1 MAYDFHELSP
11 YVLIGN
17 PLTLAIIEFFA
28 IPGALVGAVL
38 YPLGLDAFVWQY
50 VGLGIGL
57 ILWAARLIASAP
69 GATVHLKTFAPYALI
84 FLSLAVLSA
93 VIWRTALLR
102 ATAIP
107 LAIIGLWGAAR
118 GPDYDIAVAATGE
131 SAAVRTSDGQLAV
144 LGARPSAF
152 LSEQWLRADADPRA
166 PKVAQSGAQCDASGC
181 AAQLPDGR
189 IVALL
194 RTREALV
201 EDCARA
207 ALVIAPFPIPSGCGA
222 ATIIDR
228 RRLDVSGAVTLK
240 IAGDQF
246 QTRAARAIGE
256 NRPWSRAPRAIGRVR
271 SVVPSEKGEE
281 NSGEMTRAIDRL
293 D

>member
-1 MAYDFHELSP
+1 
-11 YVLIGN
+11 
-17 PLTLAIIEFFA
+17 LTLAIIEFFA
-28 IPGALVGAVL
+28 IPGALIGAAL
-38 YPLGLDAFVWQY
+38 YPLGLDALVWQY

-107 LAIIGLWGAAR
+107 LAIIGLFGAAR
-118 GPDYDIAVAATGE
+118 GPDYDIAIAATGE
-131 SAAVRTSDGQLAV
+131 SAAVRTADGQLTV
-144 LGARPSAF
+144 IGARPSAF

-166 PKVAQSGAQCDASGC
+166 PKAAQNGAQCDAAGC
-181 AAQLPDGR
+181 TAQLRDGR

-194 RTREALV
+194 RTRDALV

-207 ALVIAPFPIPSGCGA
+207 ALVIAPFPAPSGCGA

-228 RRLDVSGAVTLK
+228 RRLDGTGAVTLK
-240 IAGDQF
+240 ITDDQF
-246 QTRAARAIGE
+246 EMRAARAIGE
-256 NRPWSRAPRAIGRVR
+256 NRPWSRAPRAIGRPR
-271 SVVPSEKGEE
+271 SVSSEPREDE
-281 NSGEMTRAIDRL
+281 TRDIDRL